1 MAAHTNGVGQK
12 CSKGCLAAHHIG
24 RQLTPM
30 GLARN
35 AVRVFGGTSHWQL
48 TPMGLARN
56 AVRVFGGTSHWQV
69 IPTMLAK
76 TEYAHRM

>member
-1 MAAHTNGVGQK
+1 
-12 CSKGCLAAHHIG
+12 
-24 RQLTPM
+24 
-30 GLARN
+30 
-35 AVRVFGGTSHWQL
+35 VRVFGGTSHWQVI
-48 TPMGLARN
+48 PMGLARN

>member
-1 MAAHTNGVGQK
+1 
-12 CSKGCLAAHHIG
+12 
-24 RQLTPM
+24 
-30 GLARN
+30 
-35 AVRVFGGTSHWQL
+35 
-48 TPMGLARN
+48 MGLARN